1 MREWV
6 VLMRSRQIGQW
17 MWMASAVTA
26 FALGFRATASTADA
40 PAPTFSKDVAPI
52 LFKHCA
58 NCHRPG
64 EIGSAVSLLSYDTAR
79 PWADSIKE
87 KVARREMPPWPADPS
102 HSMKFRNDPL
112 LTQQEI
118 DTLVAW
124 ADAGAPKGN
133 DADLPPAPTFAQGWL
148 HPKGIAPD

>member
-1 MREWV
+1 M
-6 VLMRSRQIGQW
+6 SRPIRRLLW
-17 MWMASAVTA
+17 IVAAIPL
-26 FALGFRATASTADA
+26 FALALPENAPAADS
-40 PAPTFSKDVAPI
+40 PAPTFDKEVAPI
-52 LFKHCA
+52 LFEHCV

-64 EIGSAVSLLSYDTAR
+64 EIGSAVSLLTYDTAR

-133 DADLPPAPTFAQGWL
+133 DADLPPAPTFAQ
-148 HPKGIAPD
+148 